1 MSAELLTDRP
11 AGSETTL
18 VLKLSNPGARNALHP
33 DMYAAGIE
41 ALSTAERDPSVRA
54 IVLTGADNFF
64 CAGGNLNRLLENR
77 AKDPSVQASSIDMLG
92 EWIMA
97 LRSSAKPVIAAV
109 EGAAAGAGFS
119 LALACDLLVA
129 ADDVKFVMSYARV
142 GLTPD
147 GGGSWFLTRALPRAL
162 AAEIL
167 LEGKPVLATRLH
179 ELGVVNRIVKPGT
192 ALDAALAWADDLGR
206 MSPNALG
213 RIKSLIA
220 AADAQPLSPHLD
232 AERDH
237 FVESL
242 HHGDALEGIGAF
254 LEKRAPSY
262 K

>member
-11 AGSETTL
+11 AGSDTTL
-18 VLKLSNPGARNALHP
+18 VLKLSNPGAKNALHP

-41 ALSTAERDPSVRA
+41 ALNTAERDTSVRA

-77 AKDPSVQASSIDMLG
+77 AKDPSVQAESIDLLG
-92 EWIMA
+92 EWISA
-97 LRSSAKPVIAAV
+97 IRASSKPVIAAV

-119 LALACDLLVA
+119 LALACDLIVS
-129 ADDVKFVMSYARV
+129 ADDAKFVMSYARV

-162 AAEIL
+162 ASEIL
-167 LEGKPVLATRLH
+167 LEAKPIGAVRLH
-179 ELGVVNRIVKPGT
+179 DVGVVNRLTRRGT
-192 ALDAALAWADDLGR
+192 ALDSAVAWADDLGS
-206 MSPNALG
+206 MSPKALA

-220 AADAQPLSPHLD
+220 AADVQPLAAHLD
-232 AERDH
+232 AERDS
-237 FVESL
+237 FVDAL
-242 HHGDALEGIGAF
+242 HHGDALEGISAF
-254 LEKRAPSY
+254 LEKRQPNY

>member
-1 MSAELLTDRP
+1 MSAELLADRP
-11 AGSETTL
+11 AGSDTTL

-41 ALSTAERDPSVRA
+41 ALNTAERDPSVRA

-64 CAGGNLNRLLENR
+64 CAGGNLNRLLDNR
-77 AKDPSVQASSIDMLG
+77 AKDESVQAASIDMLG

-129 ADDVKFVMSYARV
+129 ADDAKFVMSYARV

-162 AAEIL
+162 ATEIL
-167 LEGKPVLATRLH
+167 LEGKPVMATRLH
-179 ELGVVNRIVKPGT
+179 ELGVVNRITKPGA
-192 ALDAALAWADDLGR
+192 ALDTALAWADDLGR
-206 MSPNALG
+206 MSPHALS

-220 AADAQPLSPHLD
+220 TADVQPLSLHLD
-232 AERDH
+232 TERDV
-237 FVESL
+237 FVHSL
-242 HHGDALEGIGAF
+242 HHGDALEGIRAF
-254 LEKRAPSY
+254 LEKRPPSY